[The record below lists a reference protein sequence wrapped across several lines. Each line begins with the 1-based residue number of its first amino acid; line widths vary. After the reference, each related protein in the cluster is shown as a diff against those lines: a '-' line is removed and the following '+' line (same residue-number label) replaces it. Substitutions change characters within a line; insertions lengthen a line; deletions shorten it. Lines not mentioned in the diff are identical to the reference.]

1 MPSGKRGTVQT
12 VVDGFLCTSCG
23 ACSGLCPTGSIEMF
37 INEFGVYV
45 PRIDFASCTEC
56 GLCLQICPGIS
67 FDYAGFGR
75 KVHGALPEHVAL
87 GGFLN
92 CYAGFS
98 TDPEILDSSQSGGII
113 STILVYCLENKLI
126 DGAVVTKW
134 SDKSPFVPKTFIA
147 RNRREILECVG
158 SKYNPVPAA
167 GAIREILRE
176 KGRFAFVGTPCQIQG
191 LRKAEGLF
199 PEIRE
204 KIALYVGLHCLGV
217 FTYHFI
223 DQVLGKAGLDRSE
236 IASFRHRDK
245 QWRGWPCDMRITT
258 KSGRVINIEAN
269 ESRLWP
275 RSFFTNWRCQLC
287 FDKANEF
294 SDISCGDCRIPEV
307 QEVFR
312 REGHDTG
319 KGLSEFVVRTARGK
333 VVVDRLI
340 SENKLRLQE
349 IDPGPL
355 SASIGV
361 AGKKLGLD
369 TFFRVARFFRLGLPV
384 YGVEFSNASL
394 EKSLK
399 WKILKPWAVFSSSR
413 YFVVFS
419 LSKHRWFRR
428 FLAKIPHKVLGG
440 INRVLSSKVEWSV
453 FSKIPD
459 LARKVV
465 DDKD

>member
-1 MPSGKRGTVQT
+1 MPPGRRGTVQT

-23 ACSGLCPTGSIEMF
+23 ACSGLCPSGSIEMF
-37 INEFGVYV
+37 VNEFGVYV
-45 PRIDFASCTEC
+45 PRIDSVSCTEC
-56 GLCLQICPGIS
+56 GLCLETCPGIS
-67 FDYAGFGR
+67 FDYTGFCR
-75 KVHGALPEHVAL
+75 KIHGALPEHVAL
-87 GGFLN
+87 GAFLD

-98 TDPEILDSSQSGGII
+98 ADREILASSQSGGII
-113 STILVYCLENKLI
+113 STILVHCLEKGLI

-134 SDKSPFVPKTFIA
+134 SEKSPFVPETFIA
-147 RNRREILECVG
+147 RNRQEILGCVG

-167 GAIREILRE
+167 GAIRGILGER
-176 KGRFAFVGTPCQIQG
+176 GRFAFVGTPCQIQG

-199 PEIRE
+199 PEIGER
-204 KIALYVGLHCLGV
+204 IVLYVGVHCLGV

-223 DQVLGKAGLDRSE
+223 DQILCKKGLRRGD

-258 KSGRVINIEAN
+258 KSGQVVNIEAN

-307 QEVFR
+307 QEIFR
-312 REGHDTG
+312 RAGHETG
-319 KGLSEFVVRTARGK
+319 KGLSEFVVRTPRGK
-333 VVVDRLI
+333 DVVDQLI
-340 SENKLRLQE
+340 SENKLQVRE
-349 IDPGPL
+349 IDPGAL

-361 AGKKLGLD
+361 AGKKLGLR

-399 WKILKPWAVFSSSR
+399 WKILEPWAVFSSSR

>member
-1 MPSGKRGTVQT
+1 MPPGKRGTVQP
-12 VVDGFLCTSCG
+12 VVDGYLCTSCG

-37 INEFGVYV
+37 VNEFGVYV
-45 PRIDFASCTEC
+45 PRIDSATCTDC
-56 GLCLQICPGIS
+56 GLCLETCPGFS
-67 FDYAGFGR
+67 FDYAGFAV
-75 KVHGALPEHVAL
+75 KIHGALPEHVAL
-87 GGFLN
+87 GTSLD

-98 TDPEILDSSQSGGII
+98 ADREILDSSQSGGVI
-113 STILVYCLENKLI
+113 STILVDCLEKRLI

-134 SDKSPFVPKTFIA
+134 SEKSPFVPETFIA
-147 RNRREILECVG
+147 RDRQEILECVG
-158 SKYNPVPAA
+158 SKYNPIPAS

-176 KGRFAFVGTPCQIQG
+176 TGRFAFVGTPCQIQG
-191 LRKAEGLF
+191 LRKAEVLF
-199 PEIRE
+199 PEIGER
-204 KIALYVGLHCLGV
+204 IALYVGVHCLGV

-223 DQVLGKAGLDRSE
+223 DQILGKRGLMRED

-258 KSGRVINIEAN
+258 KSGQVVNIEAN